1 MRSLSQEFRVS
12 SNWAA
17 GLIYKDFRVGQG
29 TPPQDGEQVT
39 FQYTAY
45 NESGRLI
52 DTTYRQDRPAETR
65 LGING
70 LIPGAKRCMLP
81 HLRQALPVRRTWKH
95 SSAFVHCMELTYAP
109 HPESSRLETLRAG
122 VIPH

>member
-1 MRSLSQEFRVS
+1 MQPSQGT
-12 SNWAA
+12 A
-17 GLIYKDFRVGQG
+17 GLIYKDFKVGEG
-29 TPPQDGEQVT
+29 TPPEDGEQVT

-70 LIPGAKRCMLP
+70 LIPGACDMCSVLCWA
-81 HLRQALPVRRTWKH
+81 HC
-95 SSAFVHCMELTYAP
+95 SAYHMYKAHASC
-109 HPESSRLETLRAG
+109 
-122 VIPH
+122 